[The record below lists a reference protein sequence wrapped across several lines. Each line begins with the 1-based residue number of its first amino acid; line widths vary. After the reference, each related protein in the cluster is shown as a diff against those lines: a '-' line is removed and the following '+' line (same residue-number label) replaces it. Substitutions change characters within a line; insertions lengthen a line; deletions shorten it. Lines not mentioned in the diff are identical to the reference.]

1 LAGAACF
8 DSHIYTTILPGTETV
23 LKVLQIYFLLCYL

>member
-1 LAGAACF
+1 LAGA
-8 DSHIYTTILPGTETV
+8 TILPGTEAV